1 MRNISVIMF
10 ILLVAVSYGFY
21 QLQHQVEVKQDRVA
35 ALEQQLKTDS
45 ETIKIL
51 EAEWA
56 LLSNPKR
63 LQQLSNRFLEL
74 APIAPSQIREVDDL
88 AMREETIEG
97 AAFIDR
103 QTEPQTPVVAVAE
116 LPKSLKTNL
125 PVIPVVNRGVAP

>member
-1 MRNISVIMF
+1 MRNISIIMF
-10 ILLVAVSYGFY
+10 ILLITVSYGFY
-21 QLQHQVEVKQDRVA
+21 QLQHQVEVKQGRVA
-35 ALEQQLKTDS
+35 ALEQQIKTDA

-56 LLSNPKR
+56 LLNNPKR

-74 APIAPSQIREVDDL
+74 APIAPSQIRKVDDL

-103 QTEPQTPVVAVAE
+103 QVEPQAPVVAVAE
-116 LPKSLKTNL
+116 LPKNPNSNL
-125 PVIPVVNRGVAP
+125 PTIPVVNREVAP